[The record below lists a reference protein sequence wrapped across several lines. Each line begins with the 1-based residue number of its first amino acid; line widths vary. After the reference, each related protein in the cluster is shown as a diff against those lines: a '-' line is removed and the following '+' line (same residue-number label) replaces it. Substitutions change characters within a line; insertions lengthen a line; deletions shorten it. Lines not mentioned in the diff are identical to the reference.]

1 MRKKFKT
8 ACGIACALGFLVMLC
23 AAMGSDANTLTLGQS
38 FAMAM
43 VGLGLFAGAGYLGGI
58 IQ

>member
-1 MRKKFKT
+1 MQKKYKT
-8 ACGIACALGFLVMLC
+8 ACGIACALGFLVVLG

-38 FAMAM
+38 FAMTL
-43 VGLGLFAGAGYLGGI
+43 VGLGLFAGAGHLGGI